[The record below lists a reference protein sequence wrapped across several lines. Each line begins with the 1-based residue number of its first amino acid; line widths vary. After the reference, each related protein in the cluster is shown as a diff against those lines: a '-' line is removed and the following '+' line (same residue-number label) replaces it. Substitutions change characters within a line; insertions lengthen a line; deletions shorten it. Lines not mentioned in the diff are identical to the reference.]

1 MRLWAL
7 ILTAFIAMPIIAG
20 PAMPAFGGG
29 PANRGDAGRQL
40 DIRVFRDDTA
50 LIVRH
55 AQNVIVSDCTITLN
69 GTHRMTRARITGGY
83 NRFAFDGFADDDG
96 AAFDPAAMALDR
108 VFVQCLRPSLRV
120 RSIR

>member
-1 MRLWAL
+1 MRLPAL
-7 ILTAFIAMPIIAG
+7 IIAG
-20 PAMPAFGGG
+20 FLAALSWPALGGG

-55 AQNVIVSDCTITLN
+55 AQNFIASDCTITLN
-69 GTHRMTRARITGGY
+69 KTYRMTRARITGGY
-83 NRFAFDGFADDDG
+83 NRYAFDRFADDDG
-96 AAFDPAAMALDR
+96 ATFDPKTMALDR

-120 RSIR
+120 RSVR

>member
-1 MRLWAL
+1 MNPRVRLSAL
-7 ILTAFIAMPIIAG
+7 ILLAFIAA
-20 PAMPAFGGG
+20 PAMPASGGG

-83 NRFAFDGFADDDG
+83 NRFAFHGFADDDG
-96 AAFDPAAMALDR
+96 VAFDPAALALDR

-120 RSIR
+120 RSVR